1 MHFQINGYG
10 DRKKTAMSHKGFI
23 SLESLQNLYL
33 SKGIPFVSYRLPDTD
48 DPITLLTDS
57 NIKDLETGSTL
68 PKEVMGFV
76 LAPFSPGGTKVW
88 FEASQVLRGNTIPDD
103 IVYDHQKY
111 EYIQTSIDLPDNTS
125 KGDYNN
131 QVEAIINA
139 IKNGEVKKVV
149 LSRTIKVPFDSMRMA
164 PALFDSLIK
173 VYPGAFVYLFFFP
186 GTGLWLGATP
196 ELLLQERPDETQELS
211 ILETMALAGTRLRGT
226 PEPWKEK
233 EIDEH
238 EWVKKYISRIF
249 NEIEA
254 TALKQ
259 SETYTSPAGN
269 IEHLRTDFKAFLE
282 REKLSLIVDKLHPT
296 PAVCGWPTKQALDII
311 LRTEKHDRSFYSGFL
326 GPVNID
332 KFTSLFVNL
341 RCMQLSKNE
350 AALYV
355 GGGITAMSNSED
367 EWNETE
373 SKSRT
378 LLSEMEKIQ
387 NLAQ

>member
-1 MHFQINGYG
+1 MYFQINGYG
-10 DRKKTAMSHKGFI
+10 DRKKITMSHKGFI

-33 SKGIPFVSYRLPDTD
+33 SKGIPFVSYRLPYTD
-48 DPITLLTDS
+48 DPITLLTDT

-68 PKEVMGFV
+68 PREVMGFV
-76 LAPFSPGGTKVW
+76 LAPFLPGGTKVW
-88 FEASQVLRGNTIPDD
+88 FEASQVLRGYTIPDD
-103 IVYDHQKY
+103 IVYDHQKHD
-111 EYIQTSIDLPDNTS
+111 YIQTSIELPDSTS
-125 KGDYNN
+125 RSDYNN
-131 QVEAIINA
+131 QVEAIINT

-149 LSRTIKVPFDSMRMA
+149 LSRTIKIHFDSMRLA

-173 VYPGAFVYLFFFP
+173 VHPSAFVYLFYFP

-259 SETYTSPAGN
+259 SETYTSAAGN

-282 REKLSLIVDKLHPT
+282 REKLSFLVDKLHPT

-311 LRTEKHDRSFYSGFL
+311 FRTENHDRSFYSGYL

-332 KFTSLFVNL
+332 KYTSLFVNL
-341 RCMQLSKNE
+341 RCMQLSNNE

-355 GGGITAMSNSED
+355 GGGITAMSNSDD

-378 LLSEMEKIQ
+378 LLSEMEKLQ